1 MEGGGLEM
9 MGREMAQTKAET
21 NPRGFMA
28 EKKAAA
34 NQLFAASLAHGET
47 KVGWETFP

>member
-1 MEGGGLEM
+1 MVPEEERHCQMEGGGLEM

-28 EKKAAA
+28 EKKGG
-34 NQLFAASLAHGET
+34 GEPI
-47 KVGWETFP
+47 VRG